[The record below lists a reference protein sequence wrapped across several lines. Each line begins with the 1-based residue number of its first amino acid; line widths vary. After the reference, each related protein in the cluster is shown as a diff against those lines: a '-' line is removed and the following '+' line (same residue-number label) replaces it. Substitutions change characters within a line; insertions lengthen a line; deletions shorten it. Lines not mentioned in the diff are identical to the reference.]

1 MFKKITYLVL
11 LVFFII
17 FGSYK
22 YGIEKSEY
30 PEHVYKTLYID
41 KEFDQEEVG
50 YIIAAAT
57 EWSKATEN
65 RVNYNIVVMSTAT
78 KINIDNALIINKVT
92 STYADVIVLDYF
104 FNLNTPKENFI
115 KIKALGYYYESKI
128 LPSIILVADRLDDFN
143 YKAVV
148 MHELGHSLGLEHN
161 SSEEAMYNSIMYP
174 SAEGQSTDI
183 TAIDVTAYCNIHNC
197 QKNINFHK

>member
-1 MFKKITYLVL
+1 MFKKTAYLLLLVL
-11 LVFFII
+11 III

-22 YGIEKSEY
+22 YGVEKPEY
-30 PEHVYKTLYID
+30 PEYVYKTLYID

-50 YIIAAAT
+50 YIMAAAT

-65 RVNYNIVVMSTAT
+65 RVNYNIVVMSSNT

-92 STYADVIVLDYF
+92 STYADVIILDYF
-104 FNLNTPKENFI
+104 FNLNMPKESVI

-148 MHELGHSLGLEHN
+148 MHELGHSLGLEHDN
-161 SSEEAMYNSIMYP
+161 SEEAMYNSIMYP

-183 TAIDVTAYCNIHNC
+183 TVIDFIAYCKIHNC
-197 QKNINFHK
+197 KKYINLHK